1 MTILVLEPSLDDRN
15 CYYLKE
21 FVNKET
27 ALEYI
32 RNTRDYLNEYKI
44 YDVEELELDL
54 KLKEVNNDDI
64 LS

>member
-21 FVNKET
+21 FANKET

-32 RNTRDYLNEYKI
+32 GNTRDYLNEYKI
-44 YDVEELELDL
+44 FDAKKLEIDL
-54 KLKEVNNDDI
+54 KLKEVSND
-64 LS
+64 